1 MKIEVNNK
9 QYEVVENYTVQL
21 LIDEIIK
28 NRKNIAIAVNNRVIS
43 YNEWSNYKLSNND
56 KIIIIRAACG
66 G

>member
-1 MKIEVNNK
+1 MKIEVNKK

-56 KIIIIRAACG
+56 KVIIIRAACG

>member
-9 QYEVVENYTVQL
+9 HYEVVENYTVQL

-56 KIIIIRAACG
+56 KVIIIRAACG

>member
-56 KIIIIRAACG
+56 KVIIIRAACG